1 MQKASRLPLFPE
13 NIQLR
18 GSENYKMSEFKSKFG
33 GKIMKVAC
41 VQMDVLH
48 CRKQENLEKALY
60 MALEA
65 VEKGAEIIVFPEVFS
80 TGFCYE
86 NFDHTAENLPSPTLE
101 NLACFSKANDCVL
114 IGSIIEKATLSKEL
128 TVNGASIDFNNS
140 TLSES
145 KNSLLF
151 NSNKST
157 ISGSN
162 SSVPSNSNNSALSGP
177 NNSTL
182 YYNLGFCFES
192 GILAGTYRKTHPF
205 KKENQYFCKGNSIE
219 PITLRKQNLRIGF
232 EICYELRF
240 PEVARKL
247 ALAGSDLLVTTAAFP
262 NPRSEHWKILAKA
275 RAIENQIPH
284 IACNRTGP
292 APDCSYF
299 GNSMI
304 IDAWGEVK
312 ADAGEKECIIVH
324 DLDLSR
330 NGEVRKMI
338 PVFEDRRTGLYSDS

>member
-1 MQKASRLPLFPE
+1 
-13 NIQLR
+13 
-18 GSENYKMSEFKSKFG
+18 
-33 GKIMKVAC
+33 MKVAC

-48 CRKQENLEKALY
+48 CRKQKNLEKALY

-86 NFDHTAENLPSPTLE
+86 NFNHAAENLPSPTLE
-101 NLACFSKANDCVL
+101 NLACFSEANDCVL
-114 IGSIIEKATLSKEL
+114 VGSIIEKTASKKEVSDNR
-128 TVNGASIDFNNS
+128 TSTDSNNS
-140 TLSES
+140 TLSDS
-145 KNSLLF
+145 
-151 NSNKST
+151 
-157 ISGSN
+157 
-162 SSVPSNSNNSALSGP
+162 
-177 NNSTL
+177 NSTL

-205 KKENQYFCKGNSIE
+205 KNENQYFSRGNSIE
-219 PITLRKQNLRIGF
+219 PITLKNQNLKIGF

-262 NPRSEHWKILAKA
+262 NPRSEHWKVLAKA

-284 IACNRTGP
+284 IACNRIGS

-312 ADAGEKECIIVH
+312 ADAGNKACVIVH
-324 DLDLSR
+324 NLDLSR
-330 NGEVRKMI
+330 KDEVRKMI
-338 PVFEDRRTGLYSDS
+338 PVFEDRRTELYSDS

>member
-1 MQKASRLPLFPE
+1 MR
-13 NIQLR
+13 
-18 GSENYKMSEFKSKFG
+18 
-33 GKIMKVAC
+33 VAC
-41 VQMDVLH
+41 VQMDILH

-65 VEKGAEIIVFPEVFS
+65 LEKGAEIIVFPEVFS

-86 NFDHTAENLPSPTLE
+86 KIDYVAEAFPSPILE
-101 NLACFSKANDCVL
+101 NLACFSEANDCIL
-114 IGSIIEKATLSKEL
+114 IGSVIEKNTAEKEFSRNEMPANSK
-128 TVNGASIDFNNS
+128 NPAQPSSNNS
-140 TLSES
+140 TCPD
-145 KNSLLF
+145 
-151 NSNKST
+151 SNK
-157 ISGSN
+157 
-162 SSVPSNSNNSALSGP
+162 NNSIHPDFNKNNPTYPDSKDSINYCS

-192 GILAGTYRKTHPF
+192 GILAGIYRKTHPF
-205 KKENQYFCKGNSIE
+205 KTENQYFCKGNSIE
-219 PITLRKQNLRIGF
+219 PISLKKNKLKIGF

-247 ALAGSDLLVTTAAFP
+247 ALAGSDLLITTAAFP
-262 NPRSEHWKILAKA
+262 NPRSEHWKILVKA
-275 RAIENQIPH
+275 RAIENQLPH
-284 IACNRTGP
+284 IACNRTGS

-312 ADAGEKECIIVH
+312 ADAGDRECVIVH

-330 NGEVRKMI
+330 SAEVRKII
-338 PVFEDRRTGLYSDS
+338 PVFEDRRTELYSDS